1 MNIVNLTGK
10 QKRHLRSLGNTLS
23 PLVRLG
29 KSGIDDG
36 VVAALDAALTQHELV
51 KVKINP
57 EFPEGKKEAGE
68 LLSSKTHSAV
78 AQVIGGTILLYR
90 RHPKTPKIRLPK
102 EGSDASDTDAKTTNH
117 GPSASSATTAD
128 NGEADGDDDE
138 VFDE

>member
-36 VVAALDAALTQHELV
+36 VIAALDAALTQHELV
-51 KVKINP
+51 KIKINP
-57 EFPEGKKEAGE
+57 EYPEGKKEAAE
-68 LLSSKTHSAV
+68 LLSAKSHSAI

-102 EGSDASDTDAKTTNH
+102 EQADATDADAKTPVLAKKAASAA
-117 GPSASSATTAD
+117 GPDGPT
-128 NGEADGDDDE
+128 DGDDDE

>member
-1 MNIVNLTGK
+1 MYSQLKTVNIVNLTGK

-36 VVAALDAALTQHELV
+36 VIAALDAALTQHELV

-57 EFPEGKKEAGE
+57 EFPDGKKDAAER
-68 LLSSKTHSAV
+68 LSTKTRSAV

-102 EGSDASDTDAKTTNH
+102 EHSNGTDT
-117 GPSASSATTAD
+117 TTAAPTD
-128 NGEADGDDDE
+128 SADDE